1 VAKKKKKRRG
11 TSAAAGVDPNE
22 KRRER
27 LEARRAAKA
36 EAQRAAQKQA
46 QRNRLIRRIVL
57 FGVLALAIFLVVRQ
71 FQDLSGPSEIN
82 GHEIKRFS
90 AEGENQHT
98 DEQVTYET
106 TPPVSGRHRPSPPAC
121 GVYGTQLE
129 DGLFVHGLEH
139 GAVGVLYQPTLPLED
154 IRRIERIAGEYD
166 SHVITMPYEG
176 MEPVVAVASWGER
189 MDLQE
194 LDAAAVRTYIDEFRD
209 EGPED
214 QPCDMD
220 EDTPFEPAEATP
232 APTAT
237 PSPEST

>member
-11 TSAAAGVDPNE
+11 TAASAGVDPNE

-36 EAQRAAQKQA
+36 EAQRAALIRA
-46 QRNRLIRRIVL
+46 RRNRLIRRVVL
-57 FGVLALAIFLVVRQ
+57 FGVVALAIFLVVRQ
-71 FQDLSGPSEIN
+71 FQDISGPDEID
-82 GHEIKRFS
+82 GHEITRFS
-90 AEGENQHT
+90 SEGENDHT
-98 DEQVTYET
+98 ADPVNYEM
-106 TPPVSGRHRPSPPAC
+106 TPPVSGPHRPSPPAC
-121 GVYGTQLE
+121 GVYGTQME
-129 DGLFVHGLEH
+129 NELFVHGLEH

-154 IRRIERIAGEYD
+154 IRRIEAIAGEYD

-194 LDAAAVRTYIDEFRD
+194 LDAAAVRSYIDEFRQ

-220 EDTPFEPAEATP
+220 EDSPFEPAEATP
-232 APTAT
+232 AP
-237 PSPEST
+237 SPEPT